1 MVMRMEQG
9 GRGETNQKKVIKRRY
24 PTRGGDI
31 KFNDFASQTMKTE
44 GIRSASP
51 DA

>member
-1 MVMRMEQG
+1 MEMRIEQG
-9 GRGETNQKKVIKRRY
+9 RRGETNQKKVIKRRY

-31 KFNDFASQTMKTE
+31 KFNDFASQAMKTE
-44 GIRSASP
+44 GIRSANP

>member
-1 MVMRMEQG
+1 MEMRIEQG
-9 GRGETNQKKVIKRRY
+9 RGGETNQKVIKRRN

-31 KFNDFASQTMKTE
+31 KFNDFASQAMKTE
-44 GIRSASP
+44 GIRSANP